1 MRSSRQL
8 SPSLTWPR
16 LASPRLTLLADRPV
30 LARRLLTRRIS
41 ATASSVSAML
51 PRSRAC
57 ACTRSPIGVRACA
70 RAHVCGS
77 ICHAT
82 SDVVSLQDFQH
93 WKQAKTFAAQPSSV
107 ADGGAAL
114 KSFEVHTTSPA
125 PTAVPKPSCDLSW
138 SRLPVSHHALFSV
151 QADVVLHGLV
161 RSNRRRRPI
170 IAFIPHRRQ
179 ATRGSFCHTPFVLD
193 VSSKQSLLKV
203 TPHSIMPA
211 GVAHVCTPI
220 ILIS

>member
-138 SRLPVSHHALFSV
+138 SRLLVSHHALFCV
-151 QADVVLHGLV
+151 QAEVVLHASCV
-161 RSNRRRRPI
+161 RIVVVGPLLLSSHTGGRPRGGR
-170 IAFIPHRRQ
+170 F
-179 ATRGSFCHTPFVLD
+179 ATRRLCLTCRRSRVCLRSRLTPSCLPVWHMCARR
-193 VSSKQSLLKV
+193 SS
-203 TPHSIMPA
+203 
-211 GVAHVCTPI
+211 
-220 ILIS
+220 